1 MKGLLRFRM
10 GCDRLPRDEGAWV
23 QPRVPRLERF
33 CQLCAAHILGDEMH
47 LVFEC
52 PELQCFR
59 EKWSHLFQGQQT
71 MQAFMWQDDLI
82 GVAKFVNA
90 CMQKILSGSSI

>member
-1 MKGLLRFRM
+1 M
-10 GCDRLPRDEGAWV
+10 GSATSTTE
-23 QPRVPRLERF
+23 RV
-33 CQLCAAHILGDEMH
+33 CQLCATHTLVDEKH

-52 PELQCFR
+52 PELECFR

-90 CMQKILSGSSI
+90 CMQKIKHLISLVWLE

>member
-1 MKGLLRFRM
+1 MHGFGHEYLDWR
-10 GCDRLPRDEGAWV
+10 GSANCVQHIHWV
-23 QPRVPRLERF
+23 TRSTLS
-33 CQLCAAHILGDEMH
+33 LSAH
-47 LVFEC
+47 
-52 PELQCFR
+52 ELQCFR

-82 GVAKFVNA
+82 VVAKFVNA